1 MLFCFLKELKNPGK
15 SAFCKIINWLIY
27 GFVTNAAAARHALH
41 IISDVSKLE
50 GWWMASI
57 FQCTMHITNSHF
69 KTFFRASCS
78 FTGPKTPKIRPK
90 KGPKAAQRGPRDTV
104 WYQTKALHEHSV
116 NKLFWQQI
124 NIHKVPTSAKN
135 TIFGSKTAIF
145 RPLINLKMTTNL
157 ALNPL

>member
-1 MLFCFLKELKNPGK
+1 MPPRR
-15 SAFCKIINWLIY
+15 SAACITHY
-27 GFVTNAAAARHALH
+27 Y

-145 RPLINLKMTTNL
+145 RPLINLKMTTFSIKPTLKILL
-157 ALNPL
+157 ALYTTTTNTISSYIYI